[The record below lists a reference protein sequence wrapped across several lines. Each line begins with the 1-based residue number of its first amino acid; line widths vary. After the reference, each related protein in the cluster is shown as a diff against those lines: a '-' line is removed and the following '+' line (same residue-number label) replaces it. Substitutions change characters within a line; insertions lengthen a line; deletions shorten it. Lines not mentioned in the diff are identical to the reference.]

1 MIARPHMSEWRTV
14 MDLQLSPS
22 TSTPS
27 AFDELRQTGETLA
40 DELRARIL
48 SMGAAAVPPLIALLE
63 DDDAA
68 AEDAP
73 GEGWPPIHTVDLLA
87 DLRAE
92 EAIGPMLRA
101 LHGGDM
107 DDILSSR
114 IAVRLPVFGA
124 AALEPVLAELSG
136 NRNTNHAVMLCAILA
151 NLRVKDERVWL
162 ALSGCF
168 DKVPSLGAG
177 FLATYGDD
185 RALPLIEREIFAF
198 DGESPSSLARF
209 DLELLIEAYEAL
221 AGEMPERL
229 AARVD
234 YLFERQSSPVALT
247 DSPLPAVSTKVG
259 RNEPCPC
266 GSGKKHKRC
275 CLA

>member
-1 MIARPHMSEWRTV
+1 

-27 AFDELRQTGETLA
+27 AFDDLRQTGETLA
-40 DELRARIL
+40 DELRTRIL
-48 SMGAAAVPPLIALLE
+48 SLGPAAVPPLVALVE

-73 GEGWPPIHTVDLLA
+73 GEGWPPIHAVDLLA

-92 EAIGPMLRA
+92 EAIAPMLRA
-101 LHGGDM
+101 LRGGDM

-136 NRNTNHAVMLCAILA
+136 DRNTNRVVMLCAILA
-151 NLRVKDERVWL
+151 NLGVKDERVWMAL
-162 ALSGCF
+162 AGCF
-168 DKVPSLGAG
+168 DEVPSLSAG
-177 FLATYGDD
+177 FLAAYGDD

-198 DGESPSSLARF
+198 DDESTSSLARF
-209 DLELLIEAYEAL
+209 DLELLVEAYDEL
-221 AGEMPERL
+221 AGELPERL

-275 CLA
+275 CLP

>member
-1 MIARPHMSEWRTV
+1 

-27 AFDELRQTGETLA
+27 AFDDLRQTGETLA
-40 DELRARIL
+40 DELRTRIL
-48 SMGAAAVPPLIALLE
+48 ALGAAAIPPLVALVE

-68 AEDAP
+68 AEEAP
-73 GEGWPPIHTVDLLA
+73 GEGWPPIHAVDLLA

-92 EAIGPMLRA
+92 EAIAPMLRA
-101 LHGGDM
+101 LRGGDM

-136 NRNTNHAVMLCAILA
+136 VRDTDRAVTLCAILA
-151 NLRVKDERVWL
+151 NLGVKDERVWM
-162 ALSGCF
+162 ALSECF
-168 DKVPSLGAG
+168 HEVPSLSSG

-198 DGESPSSLARF
+198 DGESPSSLAHF
-209 DLELLIEAYEAL
+209 DLELLVEAYEEL
-221 AGEMPERL
+221 AGELPELL

-234 YLFERQSSPVALT
+234 YLFERQSLPVALA
-247 DSPLPAVSTKVG
+247 DSPPPAVSTKVG

-266 GSGKKHKRC
+266 GSGKK
-275 CLA
+275 

>member
-1 MIARPHMSEWRTV
+1 MTIDRTV
-14 MDLQLSPS
+14 FDEAVQRRPS
-22 TSTPS
+22 MSSTD
-27 AFDELRQTGETLA
+27 AFDALRKAGEMLA
-40 DELRARIL
+40 DDLRTRIL
-48 SMGAAAVPPLIALLE
+48 ALGAAAVPPLIALVE

-73 GEGWPPIHTVDLLA
+73 GDGWPPIHAVDLLA

-101 LHGGDM
+101 LGGGDM
-107 DDILSSR
+107 EDILSSR

-124 AALEPVLAELSG
+124 VALEPVLAQLSG
-136 NRNTNHAVMLCAILA
+136 NRGTNRDVMLCAILA
-151 NLRVKDERVWL
+151 NLGVKDERVWT
-162 ALSGCF
+162 ALSECF
-168 DKVPSLGAG
+168 EEVPSLSAG
-177 FLATYGDD
+177 FLATYRDD
-185 RALPLIEREIFAF
+185 RALPLMEREIFAF
-198 DGESPSSLARF
+198 AGKSPSSLARF
-209 DLELLIEAYEAL
+209 DLELLVEAYVEL
-221 AGEMPERL
+221 AGELPERL
-229 AARVD
+229 AAHVA

>member
-1 MIARPHMSEWRTV
+1 
-14 MDLQLSPS
+14 MDLQLSPTTS
-22 TSTPS
+22 TSS
-27 AFDELRQTGETLA
+27 AFDALRQTGETLA
-40 DELRARIL
+40 DELRACIL
-48 SMGAAAVPPLIALLE
+48 SMGAAAVPPLITLLE

-73 GEGWPPIHTVDLLA
+73 GEGWPPIHAVDLLA

-92 EAIGPMLRA
+92 EAIEPMLRA
-101 LHGGDM
+101 LRGGDM

-114 IAVRLPVFGA
+114 VAVRLPVFGA

-136 NRNTNHAVMLCAILA
+136 IRNTNRAVVLCAILA
-151 NLRVKDERVWL
+151 NLGVKDDRVWL
-162 ALSGCF
+162 ALSECF
-168 DKVPSLGAG
+168 GEEPALSAG

-209 DLELLIEAYEAL
+209 DLELLVEAYEEL

-234 YLFERQSSPVALT
+234 YLFERQSSAGALT

>member
-1 MIARPHMSEWRTV
+1 M
-14 MDLQLSPS
+14 MDLQLSPTTS
-22 TSTPS
+22 TSS
-27 AFDELRQTGETLA
+27 AFDALRQTGETLA
-40 DELRARIL
+40 DELRTRIL

-73 GEGWPPIHTVDLLA
+73 GEGWPPIHAVDLLA

-92 EAIGPMLRA
+92 QAIGSMLRA

-136 NRNTNHAVMLCAILA
+136 NRNTNRDVMLCAILA
-151 NLRVKDERVWL
+151 NLRVKDERVWR
-162 ALSGCF
+162 ALSACF
-168 DKVPSLGAG
+168 YKVPSLSAG
-177 FLATYGDD
+177 ILATYGDD
-185 RALPLIEREIFAF
+185 RALPLIECQIFAF
-198 DGESPSSLARF
+198 DGESPSSVARL
-209 DLELLIEAYEAL
+209 DLELLVEAYEEL

>member
-1 MIARPHMSEWRTV
+1 
-14 MDLQLSPS
+14 
-22 TSTPS
+22 
-27 AFDELRQTGETLA
+27 
-40 DELRARIL
+40 
-48 SMGAAAVPPLIALLE
+48 MGAAAVPPLIALLE

-73 GEGWPPIHTVDLLA
+73 GEGWPPIHAVDLLA

-101 LHGGDM
+101 LRGGDM

-136 NRNTNHAVMLCAILA
+136 SRNANRAVMICAILA
-151 NLRVKDERVWL
+151 NLRVKEERVWL
-162 ALSGCF
+162 ALSACF
-168 DKVPSLGAG
+168 NKMPSLSAG
-177 FLATYGDD
+177 ILASYGDS
-185 RALPLIEREIFAF
+185 RALPLIERQIFAF
-198 DGESPSSLARF
+198 DGESPSSLAHF
-209 DLELLIEAYEAL
+209 DLELLVEAYEEL
-221 AGEMPERL
+221 AGEMPEQL

-247 DSPLPAVSTKVG
+247 DSPLRAVSAKVG